1 MLYQTIPLQVFLF
14 LLLLLWYQSSGTE
27 LLAQCGTP
35 PPAEPDASGLRGGE
49 ELPTWNPLNPSEQ
62 IVVNCVVVFV
72 DFPDDNTDPNNKAWP
87 ATYDPGRH
95 PWQTTVNWS
104 AKNRPPHPDLMGDVI
119 DISITNPIPT
129 EKKWNITTYFRDM
142 SYGKFNLVG
151 HVVYQQ
157 ARYPFSDTTMRPDK
171 ITYSTTD
178 SLKSRTR
185 RSVIKH
191 VIADIQSRIDSGE
204 ISNVFEGMD
213 GWNRQA
219 YRNHI
224 PGNDETIN
232 LVVVCFRND
241 RLNHPHW
248 SGWTGIANLDLAVG
262 IPVDDG
268 TPNGAYVRRRNGV
281 TVQNTKAYP
290 EQPMWTIWHEIGHL
304 LRFAGGFE
312 SDHQYWDGMWSVMTH
327 GAEGFFTMNSWER
340 WRMGWLEFF
349 DYDPLASM
357 NGDGDTVTIRDLA
370 THPQAI
376 RVRLPDSTTEEY
388 FFIEHHRQSQ
398 SNFITNLPDTT
409 RPWHNPDDVMTY
421 DLVDESSRVP
431 GLYMIY
437 KDDRGSRSA
446 PESNVTDQGDLR
458 VLAADGRWHW
468 ITDGWVTAPW
478 STTQQLR
485 LFKRGS
491 AARSP
496 LGLGNNPDSSV
507 YIDWNTYKTDRQ
519 VLNWDHWIPHPVL
532 DSVQLYDYIWSWRTN
547 AGNGDGVMDIAN
559 PGRPRRKGDGGDGW
573 TLEWNDMFSPWSNPN
588 TNTRNDGVTNIAIQL
603 VGQTDTTSTVKIWLS
618 NALDA
623 PPSKPQHLLASLWSD
638 VNWEPDLVVTAHPML
653 TWETNLE
660 PDVDSLG
667 SYIISRCDEY
677 CDQESNWMR
686 LDTVAGNV
694 ATWTDTLTITSHD
707 FSHWYRIC
715 ALDTQGLRSVWSEWY
730 YIHGEGDAEREEDP
744 EHPSTKA
751 VAGDQAGDHRTM
763 SVRLAVHP
771 NPVTTEAELVW
782 SIPEAGALSIRMFDE
797 GGRQV
802 AWPINRFA
810 EAGQGSFSI
819 DVTGFSSGVYY
830 CLLQYRGRAWR
841 EKIILVR

>member
-1 MLYQTIPLQVFLF
+1 
-14 LLLLLWYQSSGTE
+14 
-27 LLAQCGTP
+27 
-35 PPAEPDASGLRGGE
+35 
-49 ELPTWNPLNPSEQ
+49 
-62 IVVNCVVVFV
+62 
-72 DFPDDNTDPNNKAWP
+72 
-87 ATYDPGRH
+87 
-95 PWQTTVNWS
+95 
-104 AKNRPPHPDLMGDVI
+104 
-119 DISITNPIPT
+119 
-129 EKKWNITTYFRDM
+129 KKWNITTYFRDM

-157 ARYPFSDTTMRPDK
+157 ARHPYYSTEDTTDE
-171 ITYSTTD
+171 TYEDNYGGGYGT
-178 SLKSRTR
+178 
-185 RSVIKH
+185 VIKH
-191 VIADIQSRIDSGE
+191 VIKDIEERIDSGW
-204 ISNVFEGMD
+204 ISNVFEGTD
-213 GWNRQA
+213 SWNRIAPRQFQ
-219 YRNHI
+219 
-224 PGNDETIN
+224 PGNDN
-232 LVVVCFRND
+232 DVDLVVFYFRNKVW
-241 RLNHPHW
+241 R
-248 SGWTGIANLDLAVG
+248 GWDGIASSWPVDS
-262 IPVDDG
+262 VDDG
-268 TPNGAYVRRRNGV
+268 TTDGAWVGNNV
-281 TVQNTKAYP
+281 IVQNLKKYP
-290 EQPMWTIWHEIGHL
+290 KPNTFDVTFHEIGHHL
-304 LRFAGGFE
+304 GLR
-312 SDHQYWDGMWSVMTH
+312 HQYWDGMWSLMSANH
-327 GAEGFFTMNSWER
+327 EGYILANSWER
-340 WRMGWLEFF
+340 WKMGWLEFF
-349 DYDPLASM
+349 DYDPLSSM

-370 THPQAI
+370 THRQAI

-421 DLVDESSRVP
+421 DIIDIIDDSVTAP
-431 GLYMIY
+431 GMYILYDGY
-437 KDDRGSRSA
+437 GYNAGSFK
-446 PESNVTDQGDLR
+446 VQT
-458 VLAADGRWHW
+458 ADGRWNW
-468 ITDGWVTAPW
+468 IADGWVTAPW

-485 LFKRGS
+485 LYKRGS
-491 AARSP
+491 TGRSP
-496 LGLGNNPDSSV
+496 LPNGPNPDTSLY
-507 YIDWNTYKTDRQ
+507 YIQNTYKTDRQ
-519 VLNWDHWIPHPVL
+519 ML
-532 DSVQLYDYIWSWRTN
+532 DFDTVYRTPRIDPQTGDTVDFSFRRAVDYIWSWRTN
-547 AGNGDGVMDIAN
+547 AGNGDGVMDTAN
-559 PGRPRRKGDGGDGW
+559 PGRPRRKGDDGDGW

-810 EAGQGSFSI
+810 EAGQGSFSR
-819 DVTGFSSGVYY
+819 VYY